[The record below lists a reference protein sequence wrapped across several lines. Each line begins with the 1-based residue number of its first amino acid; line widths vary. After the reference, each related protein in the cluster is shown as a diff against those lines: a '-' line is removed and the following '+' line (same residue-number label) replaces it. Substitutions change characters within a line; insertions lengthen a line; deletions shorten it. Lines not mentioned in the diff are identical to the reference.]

1 MKKKT
6 LKKFIGL
13 LSNNNIDGYVI
24 PKNDSFFTE
33 QVKHNRLKL
42 ITNFTGSAGLAV
54 ILKKKRYL
62 FVDSRYTIQAKLESG
77 TNYEIVKIHQK
88 LPRNLFQNIILGY
101 DPNIFTFGQ
110 LNYLFG
116 NNIKLKSIKKNL
128 VDQIFKVKKIKDKPF
143 YSLPNHVSGESH

>member
-54 ILKKKRYL
+54 ILKKKGTYL
-62 FVDSRYTIQAKLESG
+62 LIVDTLFKQNSNQE
-77 TNYEIVKIHQK
+77 EIMK
-88 LPRNLFQNIILGY
+88 
-101 DPNIFTFGQ
+101 
-110 LNYLFG
+110 
-116 NNIKLKSIKKNL
+116 
-128 VDQIFKVKKIKDKPF
+128 
-143 YSLPNHVSGESH
+143 